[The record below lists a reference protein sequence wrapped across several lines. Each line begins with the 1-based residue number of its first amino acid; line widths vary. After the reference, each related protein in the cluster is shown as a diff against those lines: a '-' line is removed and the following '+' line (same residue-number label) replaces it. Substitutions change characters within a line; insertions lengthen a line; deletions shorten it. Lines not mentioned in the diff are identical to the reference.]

1 MAETQADFHTRL
13 YSIRPFTET
22 LSPPASPSHAPSPAP
37 PLDELGDEVPLRRV
51 VSDGREALGGSS
63 YKTISSISSTIDMLF
78 SKIEKI
84 KEEFSYALDK
94 IGRAHV

>member
-1 MAETQADFHTRL
+1 M
-13 YSIRPFTET
+13 
-22 LSPPASPSHAPSPAP
+22 
-37 PLDELGDEVPLRRV
+37 LGE
-51 VSDGREALGGSS
+51 SN

-94 IGRAHV
+94 THS